1 VARQTTRAPTAGRSR
16 ALELLGF
23 ALAVIGTL
31 VAIGLIPNFVRLATT
46 DGLSDV
52 HAYYDAAT
60 RLNAGLPLYD
70 LGTNVNASEFYRY
83 PPLLAILF
91 RPLARLPFGVAAA
104 IWEIAMV
111 ALFIHT
117 LRVLGLRRPVLIA
130 LGILAFPITW
140 SLLLGQAQ
148 VAVTWMLSI
157 ATPWSVALA
166 GQLKIFPALAALYW
180 IGRRDWASL
189 GRFAAWTVGLV
200 ALQVVLEPAGSLAF
214 LGITNLDQV
223 GQIDNLSPY
232 GISPLLWAGLAVVG
246 AVTTLVLARSRF
258 GWAAAVAYSV
268 LVTPRLLFYLLMA
281 LLACTRRNP
290 VEASPATSSRQIRET
305 QDR

>member
-1 VARQTTRAPTAGRSR
+1 VDVQKSR
-16 ALELLGF
+16 ASSADRPRALGLLGF

-31 VAIGLIPNFVRLATT
+31 VAIGLIPNFIRLGTT

-52 HAYYDAAT
+52 RAYYDAAT

-70 LGTNVNASEFYRY
+70 LGIDVNASEFYRY

-91 RPLARLPFGVAAA
+91 RPLALLPFEVAAA
-104 IWEIAMV
+104 GWEIAMV
-111 ALFIHT
+111 VLFIHT
-117 LRVLGLRRPVLIA
+117 VRVLGVRRPVLIA

-148 VAVTWMLSI
+148 VAVTWMLSV
-157 ATPWSVALA
+157 ATPWSIALA

-180 IGRRDWASL
+180 VGRRDWASL
-189 GRFAAWTVGLV
+189 GRFAAWSIGLV
-200 ALQVVLEPAGSLAF
+200 ALQVVLEPAGSFAF
-214 LGITNLDQV
+214 LGITNLKQV

-232 GISPLLWAGLAVVG
+232 GFSPLLWAGLAVVG
-246 AVTTLVLARSRF
+246 GAATLGLARTRF

-281 LLACTRRNP
+281 LLACTRRP
-290 VEASPATSSRQIRET
+290 PTTTSSPATSPNVAAT
-305 QDR
+305 DR